1 MENEP
6 LNLREFIN
14 IITAD
19 TNIHICIHDLS
30 GILTVPQFQLDD
42 TNTTHFTDMCNFAK
56 TTQKGLK
63 LCLKCK
69 YLATRKAIDTQ
80 KTFKGVCP
88 LGVTEYVFPV
98 VIDKKVICIIYLGN
112 ICENIDYTKRCMQSV
127 AKITGI
133 SGNVTDTIV
142 SMDLS
147 NNEDR
152 YEYIAKAI
160 QSYITLLYS
169 YADVKID
176 KQTHWVVKAFAN
188 YADAYF
194 NKDITISEL
203 SDLYNINKKY
213 AGRLFKRQ
221 MQMTFKEY
229 LNMCR
234 IEKAKKMLHYTDMSV
249 SEIAMYCGYNNITY
263 FNRIFKNSIGTS
275 PREYRK
281 QFHR

>member
-1 MENEP
+1 MENKL

-14 IITAD
+14 VITAD

-42 TNTTHFTDMCNFAK
+42 MNTTHFTDVCNFAK

-63 LCLKCK
+63 LCLKFK

-80 KTFKGVCP
+80 KPFKGVCP

-98 VIDKKVICIIYLGN
+98 VIDKKVMCIIYLGN
-112 ICENIDYTKRCMQSV
+112 ICKNIDDTKRCMQSV

-133 SGNVTDTIV
+133 SSRVTDTIS

-147 NNEDR
+147 NNEER
-152 YEYIAKAI
+152 YNYIAEAI
-160 QSYITLLYS
+160 QSYIILMYS

-188 YADAYF
+188 YADTYF
-194 NKDITISEL
+194 DKDITIREL
-203 SDLYNINKKY
+203 SDIYNINEKY
-213 AGRLFKRQ
+213 AGRLFKHQ

-229 LNMCR
+229 LNSCR
-234 IEKAKKMLHYTDMSV
+234 IKKSKKMLRYTDMSIG
-249 SEIAMYCGYNNITY
+249 EIAMYCGYNNITY
-263 FNRIFKNSIGTS
+263 FNRIFKKSIGLS

-281 QFHR
+281 QLHR